1 VEDDPVMHLIYIH
14 LLAVFT
20 WVISAF
26 GNVLTGT
33 HNGSCMDQLN
43 TVLELN
49 ELDLSIVPV
58 LITIYDS

>member
-1 VEDDPVMHLIYIH
+1 VKDDSVMHLNIH

-33 HNGSCMDQLN
+33 HNSSCTDQLN
-43 TVLELN
+43 TDLELK
-49 ELDLSIVPV
+49 
-58 LITIYDS
+58 